1 MSGRIV
7 KSVAAQAL
15 VPVAAFGPSAASPPP
30 ALTEQDL
37 ADAYARGVADGHAA
51 ARTEHEDAVV
61 AVAAALGRLTAD
73 AHGTVAAAVEELRRQ
88 VVDLGLEVGRWL
100 VEDAVERDGS
110 VLRARLDAAMAHV
123 AGEAELRVLVHPTLV
138 DRVGA
143 WAADGCTVVG
153 DDALGPADVVIRT
166 NAGAV
171 VGTVDDALDRLRA
184 AMEEPTTADLATAEV
199 GTDA

>member
-1 MSGRIV
+1 VSGRIV
-7 KSVAAQAL
+7 KSGAAEAL
-15 VPVAAFGPSAASPPP
+15 VPVAAFRPTAAAPPP

-37 ADAYARGVADGHAA
+37 ADAYARGVADGRAA

-61 AVAAALGRLTAD
+61 AVAAALGRLTAE
-73 AHGTVAAAVEELRRQ
+73 AHGTVAAAVDELRRQ

-100 VEDAVERDGS
+100 LEDAVERDPT
-110 VLRARLDAAMAHV
+110 VLRSRLDAAMAHV

-138 DRVGA
+138 AQVGA
-143 WAADGCTVVG
+143 WAADGCTVLG
-153 DDALGPADVVIRT
+153 DDGLGPADVVIRT

-184 AMEEPTTADLATAEV
+184 AMEGPTTVEV
-199 GTDA
+199 APDA